1 MSICGLAAN
10 ALEKSMTTSSVLQ
23 PQQSPQLQ
31 GNKIEELESIRGVAA
46 LMVAIYHIPAWNTA
60 LYDVPFLRNGYLM
73 VPLFFVL
80 SGFVIYMTYSERI
93 TTAVEFARFQ
103 FLRFGRLYPIHLTM
117 LLLFLG
123 LESAKFA
130 ASHFLGIQSPNS
142 TPFVENSWLAFVQQ
156 LLLIHAI
163 GPTGHAETFNGPA
176 WSISVEFYTYM
187 IFALTLLLAK
197 RFHLVLMATM
207 MLLALAGLFYP
218 AAGAYVAMLQCVLG
232 FFLGCLTAFALKRLP
247 RLLPGWLALG
257 SLVLVV
263 TYLQIKP
270 YGSYDLLINVLSA
283 LLILCIAGSADGVAK
298 KILRAPALK
307 WLGTISYSLYMTHT
321 LVIWVFIQVHRVLL
335 KRPEISVHGKSVPQL
350 DFMEAAVSYIL
361 VLACV
366 LLASWLAYRFIEA
379 PFRTKSRKSALFT
392 A

>member
-1 MSICGLAAN
+1 
-10 ALEKSMTTSSVLQ
+10 MTTTLVRQ
-23 PQQSPQLQ
+23 PQQPLQSQ
-31 GNKIEELESIRGVAA
+31 GNKIEELESIRGIAA
-46 LMVAIYHIPAWNTA
+46 LMVAIYHIPAWNSV

-80 SGFVIYMTYSERI
+80 SGFVIYTTYSGRI
-93 TTAVEFARFQ
+93 TTAVEFGRFQ

-130 ASHFLGIQSPNS
+130 AAHFLGIQSPNS

-176 WSISVEFYTYM
+176 WSISVEFYTYL
-187 IFALTLLLAK
+187 IFGLILLLTQ
-197 RFHLVLMATM
+197 RFHLVLMAAI

-218 AAGAYVAMLQCVLG
+218 AAGAYIAMLQCLLG
-232 FFLGCLTAFALKRLP
+232 FFFGCLTAFALKRLP
-247 RLLPGWLALG
+247 RLLPGWLALS
-257 SLVLVV
+257 SLAMVII
-263 TYLQIKP
+263 YLQIKP

-283 LLILCIAGSADGVAK
+283 VLILCIAGSADGVTK

-307 WLGTISYSLYMTHT
+307 WLGAISYSLYMTHA
-321 LVIWVFIQVHRVLL
+321 LVIWGFIQVHRVLL

-350 DFMEAAVSYIL
+350 SLMEAAISYVL
-361 VLACV
+361 VIACV
-366 LLASWLAYRFIEA
+366 LLVSWLAYRFIEA
-379 PFRTKSRKSALFT
+379 PFRMKSRRATLF
-392 A
+392 AA